1 MLDERMQN
9 AINEQI
15 NWEIYSSYLYF
26 SMSAYFESI
35 SLKGFA
41 NWMRVQAMEE
51 LTHVKRFYNYLIER
65 GGRVLFSEIK
75 SPPNEWES
83 PLHAFQQVLEHEKEV
98 TSRINALM
106 DLAIELRDHATTS
119 FLKWFIDEQVEEEA
133 SVDEIIQSLKLN
145 ENNPGGL
152 FLIDKDLSQ
161 RTFLPPQD
169 IGI

>member
-1 MLDERMQN
+1 MLEERMQD
-9 AINEQI
+9 ALNEQI
-15 NWEIYSSYLYF
+15 NAELYSSYLYF

-51 LTHVKRFYNYLIER
+51 LTHAKRFYNYVIER
-65 GGRVLFSEIK
+65 GGRVLMKEIK
-75 SPPNEWES
+75 SPPNEWTS
-83 PLHAFQQVLEHEKEV
+83 PLNAFEHVLEHEQHV
-98 TSRINALM
+98 TALINSLM
-106 DLAIELRDHATTS
+106 DLAIELKDHATTS

-133 SVDEIIQSLKLN
+133 SADEIIQSLKLN

-152 FLIDKDLSQ
+152 FLIDKDLAQ

-169 IGI
+169 VGI